1 MIKIGI
7 VGCGKITDQHVEQIV
22 RIPGTEIVGVCDTE
36 ELMTRQLCE
45 RYKIRNAYTS
55 VEQMLD
61 DLSLDVIHIN
71 APPQTHQKIGG
82 LCIDAGCHIFFEKP
96 LALNYEEAKN
106 LVDRA
111 SEAGVKITVGHK
123 YQFTHV
129 AREMRS
135 LIEDGYLGGP
145 PVHMESTYCYSFGD
159 PAYAKALLGD
169 QHHWARSL
177 PGRLLHNIISHGICK
192 ITEFLSDE
200 NCDVLATGYTSSFL
214 KNINETDIIDELR
227 VIINDSETT
236 SAYFTFSSQ
245 MKPSAHQFTIYGPA
259 NGVRI
264 DNDTQSLIKMTGREY
279 KSFLNQFLPPYQM
292 ARQYRRNS
300 TGNIRKFLKSDFHY
314 NSGLKFLIESFY
326 RSITHDEPLP
336 FTYKEILL
344 TNLIMDR
351 IFEQIY
357 TDKQENRK

>member
-7 VGCGKITDQHVEQIV
+7 IGCGKITDQHVEQIM
-22 RIPGTEIVGVCDTE
+22 RIPDTEIVGVCDTE

-45 RYKIRNAYTS
+45 RYQIKNSFGSAEEM
-55 VEQMLD
+55 VGKLD
-61 DLSLDVIHIN
+61 LDVIHIN
-71 APPQTHQKIGG
+71 SPPQYHKKLGH
-82 LCIDAGCHIFFEKP
+82 LCIDAGCHVFFEKP
-96 LALNYEEAKN
+96 FALNYAEAKGII
-106 LVDRA
+106 DRA
-111 SEAGVKITVGHK
+111 DEVGVKITVGHK

-129 AREMRS
+129 AREMRA
-135 LIEDGYLGGP
+135 LIKDGYLGGP
-145 PVHMESTYCYSFGD
+145 PVHLESTYCYSFGD
-159 PAYAKALLGD
+159 PSYAKALLGD

-192 ITEFLSDE
+192 ITEFLSNE
-200 NCDVLATGYTSSFL
+200 NCDVIAAGYTSSFL
-214 KNINETDIIDELR
+214 KSINETDIIDELR
-227 VIINDSETT
+227 VIINDNERT

-245 MKPSAHQFTIYGPA
+245 MKPSIHQFTIYGPE
-259 NGVRI
+259 NGLHI
-264 DNDTQSLIKMTGREY
+264 DNDIQSLIKMKGTEY
-279 KSFLNQFLPPYQM
+279 KSFLNQFLPPYLL

-300 TGNIRKFLKSDFHY
+300 TGNIKKFLKRDFHY

-326 RSITHDEPLP
+326 RAILHDEPLP

-357 TDKQENRK
+357 AEV